1 MPNLRFVPMDEKQ
14 RSIFASWFEDKE
26 TARWLGYPDNEWL
39 EYVTRTP
46 DCFAWMVYEGDIP
59 VAEIDYYFDG
69 DEVGGLCFA
78 VNPTLRRQGF
88 ARKML
93 EEFMGREAFKEVRC
107 FRAWVDH
114 ENEVSCRLLESSG
127 FTVLVTQPD
136 DQGYLGYVLER
147 N

>member
-1 MPNLRFVPMDEKQ
+1 MKSKEVFLQAGLRIRKLHVGLVILTMSGSSTSPEHL
-14 RSIFASWFEDKE
+14 
-26 TARWLGYPDNEWL
+26 TALRGL
-39 EYVTRTP
+39 
-46 DCFAWMVYEGDIP
+46 VYEGDIP

-136 DQGYLGYVLER
+136 DQGYLEYVLER